1 MDIQGKIAIVTGVSS
16 GIGYATVLE
25 LLEQGAKVVGWGRHD
40 PEIKS
45 DYFIFIQTDVQ
56 DQEQVER
63 AFDQSIAIWDQQVDV
78 LVNNAGIA
86 HFAPTEKMD
95 MEKWHTMFNVNVHG
109 MYYCTRQVIPQMR
122 QQQRGHIINISSI
135 AGTNGIKQGA
145 GYAGTKH
152 AVRGMSHSW
161 FRELREDNIKVSC
174 LYPGSVNTHFF
185 DNVEGTTANE
195 TMLNPRDIA
204 QTICNVIKTP
214 DNFLTVDV
222 EMRPMN
228 PRYS

>member
-1 MDIQGKIAIVTGVSS
+1 MDIQDKIAIVTGVSS

-25 LLEQGAKVVGWGRHD
+25 LLDQGAKVVGWGRKD

-45 DYFIFIQTDVQ
+45 DYFIFIQTDVE
-56 DQEQVER
+56 DQQQVQR
-63 AFDQSIAIWDQQVDV
+63 AFDQTIAIWDNEVDI

-86 HFAPTEKMD
+86 HFGPTEEMD
-95 MEKWHTMFNVNVHG
+95 MDKWHQMFNVNVHG
-109 MYYCTRQVIPQMR
+109 MYYCTRHVIPQMK
-122 QQQRGHIINISSI
+122 QQQRGHIVNISSV
-135 AGTNGIKQGA
+135 AGTNGIKEGA

-161 FRELREDNIKVSC
+161 FRELRQDNIKVSC

-195 TMLNPRDIA
+195 TMLDPRDIA
-204 QTICNVIKTP
+204 QTICNAIKTP